1 MTVELTK
8 TPSFR
13 LDGRRALVTGA
24 GRGIGLA
31 AAERRGGARELWG
44 ATGDFVFYDCG
55 GDGRA
60 RGRLR
65 RDPACDG
72 VVMDMKRLL
81 SHGLVEL
88 FGAII
93 VAGMIL
99 WLFHWRLG

>member
-1 MTVELTK
+1 MVL
-8 TPSFR
+8 FIHWR
-13 LDGRRALVTGA
+13 
-24 GRGIGLA
+24 A
-31 AAERRGGARELWG
+31 AAERRGGAGASFGGRPAISFFMIAAAMAELG
-44 ATGDFVFYDCG
+44 V
-55 GDGRA
+55 
-60 RGRLR
+60 LR

-81 SHGLVEL
+81 SRGLVEL

>member
-1 MTVELTK
+1 MPHGDRKRGHGALY
-8 TPSFR
+8 PLAGGSR
-13 LDGRRALVTGA
+13 AARR
-24 GRGIGLA
+24 
-31 AAERRGGARELWG
+31 RRRELWG

-65 RDPACDG
+65 RDPDCDG

-81 SHGLVEL
+81 SRGLVEL